1 MNHTVK
7 LMNFKVGY
15 DKNRGRVWHAFDVL
29 ADGMAD
35 DEQALAWYE
44 RSDRVY
50 EAVANTAKNN
60 EWQDMFGTFAD
71 EEDPDNLFAEAKGE
85 MPLAGT
91 CKHMKFTIHD
101 IPEVAIERGSRT
113 LDFVIVVKF
122 ASEEYVTACRQII
135 TILDGFPIRADF
147 QTTGFVKIKI
157 DKDPEIKGDIV
168 CKNLKLD
175 DLISEWKLGRLE
187 TVSALFPQEGGKA
200 NDCGDRKVA
209 AEVDKLLLKEG
220 SRELIL
226 ELKRIS
232 DYRNFEQNNKLQYI
246 KKTED
251 CDITGEFKVKAVC
264 GPCKMILK

>member
-1 MNHTVK
+1 MGGK
-7 LMNFKVGY
+7 
-15 DKNRGRVWHAFDVL
+15 
-29 ADGMAD
+29 
-35 DEQALAWYE
+35 
-44 RSDRVY
+44 
-50 EAVANTAKNN
+50 
-60 EWQDMFGTFAD
+60 
-71 EEDPDNLFAEAKGE
+71 
-85 MPLAGT
+85 
-91 CKHMKFTIHD
+91 
-101 IPEVAIERGSRT
+101 
-113 LDFVIVVKF
+113 
-122 ASEEYVTACRQII
+122 EYVTACRQII

-147 QTTGFVKIKI
+147 QTTGFIKIEI

-168 CKNLKLD
+168 CNNLKLD

-187 TVSALFPQEGGKA
+187 TVSSLFPQEGGKV

-226 ELKRIS
+226 ELKRIP

-251 CDITGEFKVKAVC
+251 CDITGEFKVKTVC